1 MDFRSSLH
9 TVVAFLKLL
18 FALLTLSIGAAI
30 VLWVCYNELIQR
42 LPEYERP
49 PLVGVFGVAPIM
61 ILVGL
66 YWAYDSFN
74 VIRGK

>member
-1 MDFRSSLH
+1 MDFRSSLQ
-9 TVVAFLKLL
+9 TVAAFFKLL
-18 FALLTLSIGAAI
+18 FALLTVFIGAAI

-49 PLVGVFGVAPIM
+49 PLVGVFGIAPIM
-61 ILVGL
+61 ILIGF

-74 VIRGK
+74 VARKK

>member
-9 TVVAFLKLL
+9 TIAAFLKLL
-18 FALLTLSIGAAI
+18 LALLTVFIGAAI

-49 PLVGVFGVAPIM
+49 PLVGVFGIAPIM

-74 VIRGK
+74 VIWKK